1 MTSNLKIP
9 DNLIQI
15 IKTSKS
21 NPSTLLVLDFTA
33 SWCGPCQ
40 TLSPNLEILAKKCS
54 NVLFYKID
62 YDNPL
67 MRDIF
72 NHFSVS
78 CMPSLVFL
86 KNGEECTNKIVGL
99 PDISLLTNT
108 IVNFS

>member
-1 MTSNLKIP
+1 MTSLKIP
-9 DNLIQI
+9 DNLNQI
-15 IKTSKS
+15 IKISKS

-40 TLSPNLEILAKKCS
+40 TLSPKLEILAKKYS
-54 NVLFYKID
+54 NVSFYKINH
-62 YDNPL
+62 DNHI

-72 NHFSVS
+72 NHFDVS

-86 KNGEECTNKIVGL
+86 KNGEQCTNKIVGL

-108 IVNFS
+108 IVNFSK

>member
-9 DNLIQI
+9 DNLNQI
-15 IKTSKS
+15 IKTSRS
-21 NPSTLLVLDFTA
+21 NPTSLLVLDFTA

-40 TLSPNLEILAKKCS
+40 TLSPKLEILSQKCC

-62 YDNPL
+62 YDNQL

-86 KNGEECTNKIVGL
+86 KN
-99 PDISLLTNT
+99 
-108 IVNFS
+108 

>member
-1 MTSNLKIP
+1 MTSLKIP
-9 DNLIQI
+9 DNLNQI

-40 TLSPNLEILAKKCS
+40 TLSPKLETLANQCS

-62 YDNPL
+62 YDNHI

-86 KNGEECTNKIVGL
+86 KNGEQCTNKIVGL